1 MFNKEL
7 DSTLEKTLLSIMKL
21 YDGKGGQVSVIDVD
35 PIILNELKRRGYIDY
50 LDFDLSSGAVL
61 IPSYKAL
68 AYKADEGSFLIPMS
82 KKTRIFDTF
91 TESYTRIKSIGNG
104 GAGTVF
110 EVESSDGTR
119 YALKLLST
127 EAARSTS
134 KLKRFIQEAQFE
146 RDCKCEFIV
155 NAIDFGCLYSG
166 DNKQPFYVMPLM
178 YGSLA
183 NLISRRVEF
192 SSTTL
197 LKMFIDL
204 LSGLRQFYSG
214 GNYHRD
220 IKPQNILYDD
230 TLKRLVLS
238 DLGIAHIETHY
249 PGATVETVA
258 SDRLANFQY
267 AAPEQRVKGGK
278 CDQRADIYAYGLILN
293 ELFTGTA
300 PQGTS
305 YKRIRDIAP
314 EYAYLDKVVER
325 MIAQNPS
332 DRYANID
339 SMLLDVEVLSKAADA
354 ELASK
359 QSEESIVDSSDVL
372 EMRIINKKWY
382 DGAIFFEMNDDL
394 HGQWLTIFKSYE
406 HTSFC
411 TDGFHLDPN
420 WFEITGRIIKVFNVG
435 YNKERAKDTVEYVS
449 NAVTWANNEYVRMV
463 NNERKRAHEEEVKRR
478 KVELDRADKN
488 AKFSREINDML
499 AQL

>member
-1 MFNKEL
+1 
-7 DSTLEKTLLSIMKL
+7 
-21 YDGKGGQVSVIDVD
+21 
-35 PIILNELKRRGYIDY
+35 
-50 LDFDLSSGAVL
+50 
-61 IPSYKAL
+61 
-68 AYKADEGSFLIPMS
+68 
-82 KKTRIFDTF
+82 
-91 TESYTRIKSIGNG
+91 
-104 GAGTVF
+104 
-110 EVESSDGTR
+110 
-119 YALKLLST
+119 
-127 EAARSTS
+127 
-134 KLKRFIQEAQFE
+134 
-146 RDCKCEFIV
+146 
-155 NAIDFGCLYSG
+155 
-166 DNKQPFYVMPLM
+166 MPLM

-197 LKMFIDL
+197 LKMFIDF
-204 LSGLRQFYSG
+204 LSGLRHFYSG

-230 TLKRLVLS
+230 TLKWLVLS

-305 YKRIRDIAP
+305 YKRIGDIAP

-372 EMRIINKKWY
+372 QMRIINKKWD

-394 HGQWLTIFKSYE
+394 RGQWLTIFKSYE

-420 WFEITGRIIKVFNVG
+420 WFEITGRIIKVFDVG
-435 YNKERAKDTVEYVS
+435 YNKERAKDTVEYVM
-449 NAVTWANNEYVRMV
+449 NAVTWANKEYARKV
-463 NNERKRAHEEEVKRR
+463 NYERKRAHEEEVKRR
-478 KVELDRADKN
+478 KIELDRADKN
-488 AKFSREINDML
+488 AIFSRDINAML

>member
-7 DSTLEKTLLSIMKL
+7 DSTLEKTLLGIMEL
-21 YDGKGGQVSVIDVD
+21 YDGKGGHVSVIDVD

-50 LDFDLSSGAVL
+50 LDFNLSGGAVV
-61 IPSYKAL
+61 IPSYKAI
-68 AYKADEGSFLIPMS
+68 AYKANEGSFLIPMS

-119 YALKLLST
+119 YALKLLSA

-146 RDCKCEFIV
+146 RDCRCEFIV
-155 NAIDFGCLYSG
+155 NAIDFGCIYSG
-166 DNKQPFYVMPLM
+166 DIKQPFYVMPLM

-204 LSGLRQFYSG
+204 LSGLRHFYSC

-238 DLGIAHIETHY
+238 DLGIAHIQTHY

-293 ELFTGTA
+293 EMFTGTA

-305 YKRIRDIAP
+305 YKRIGDIAP

-372 EMRIINKKWY
+372 QMRIINKKWD
-382 DGAIFFEMNDDL
+382 DGTIYFEMSDDL
-394 HGQWLTIFKSYE
+394 HGQWLTIFKSFR

-435 YNKERAKDTVEYVS
+435 YKEERAKDTVEYVT

-488 AKFSREINDML
+488 AKFSRDINEML